1 MIQLNYNQLKK
12 MLRHSTRKTD
22 IFTKHRL
29 KLHISEVKQLLPPPP
44 PYFQCCS
51 SKTSAWSPIVTN
63 FEKGEEGVWKARTL

>member
-44 PYFQCCS
+44 PIFNVVPRKLQHD
-51 SKTSAWSPIVTN
+51 
-63 FEKGEEGVWKARTL
+63 LLL